1 MFKRTLSLLLCIVL
15 IFTMVVSL
23 CACKDEENSE
33 YPVTIGDFTIE
44 KEPLSIVVLSDC
56 LCDIIS
62 YMGYDLKMVGRNL
75 EADQDFISIVPIV
88 GTAQECNIDSIISY
102 EADLV
107 IAEDS
112 ISEESKNALA
122 QNNIPLLVL
131 NRANSYEELKS
142 LYVNLGTVLGGNT
155 TGKAQGESSY
165 DELMKTISDFEDA
178 VPGNIVK
185 TACYL
190 YIDEHGTL
198 CTLTKGTVEYE
209 LFSHCAAIN
218 VFSAQEEPQVDLEQL
233 KISTPSY
240 IFYDDPAVLDILN
253 ENDELSNMGALKD
266 NHTMQ
271 IKKRDFYRQGKTYEE
286 TIYQMIEF
294 MFIKGVATNDEAPTE
309 TETQPEDVISDTQSN
324 VEEETSVGFVS

>member
-1 MFKRTLSLLLCIVL
+1 MFKKTLSLLLCIALV
-15 IFTMVVSL
+15 FTMMLSL
-23 CACKDEENSE
+23 YACKAEENSE
-33 YPVTIGDFTIE
+33 YPVTVGDFTIE
-44 KEPLSIVVLSDC
+44 KEPLNIVVLSDC
-56 LCDIIS
+56 LSDIIS
-62 YMGYDLKMVGRNL
+62 YMGYDIKMVGRNL
-75 EADQDFISIVPIV
+75 ESDQEFLSIVPIV
-88 GTAQECNIDSIISY
+88 GTAQECNIDSIILY

-142 LYVNLGTVLGGNT
+142 LYIKLGTVLGGNI

-165 DELMKTISDFEDA
+165 DELIKTIADFEDA

-218 VFSAQEEPQVDLEQL
+218 VFSSQEEPQVDLEQL

-240 IFYDDPAVLDILN
+240 IFYDDPAVLDVLN
-253 ENDELSNMGALKD
+253 ENDELSNMGALKN

-294 MFIKGVATNDEAPTE
+294 MFIKGVATKDEAPTE
-309 TETQPEDVISDTQSN
+309 AEIQAQEIT
-324 VEEETSVGFVS
+324 EEETSVGFVS